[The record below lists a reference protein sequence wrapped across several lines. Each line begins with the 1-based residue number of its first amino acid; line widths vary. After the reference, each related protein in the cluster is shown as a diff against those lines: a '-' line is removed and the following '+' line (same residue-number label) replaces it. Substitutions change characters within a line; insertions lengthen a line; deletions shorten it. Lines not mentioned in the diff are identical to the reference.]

1 MTHDHETT
9 KPATSYPLYE
19 GRWEHDACGMGFL
32 ANVSG
37 EANHFIVQTALEAL
51 ARLTHRGAQDADAE
65 TNDGA
70 GILTQIPRALLLEE
84 LAPQHISVNDPDDLA
99 VGMIFLP
106 AHAGEASAL
115 CRQLIERTLTE
126 VGLTF
131 LGWRNPPIDYS
142 VLGTRA
148 RETAPEI
155 VQVLLARP
163 AHFSSDLYGKTLYY
177 ARRLIERRLTDAHLD
192 ECYLVSLSHTTLV
205 YKGLLAPKQLAQ
217 FYLDLADP
225 RYTSAMVVF
234 HQR

>member
-1 MTHDHETT
+1 MTHNHETT
-9 KPATSYPLYE
+9 QPETVYPLYE
-19 GRWEHDACGMGFL
+19 SRWEHDACGMGFL

-37 EANHFIVQTALEAL
+37 EATHSLVQTALEAL
-51 ARLTHRGAQDADAE
+51 ARLTHRGAGADAE
-65 TNDGA
+65 TNDGS

-84 LAPQHISVNDPDDLA
+84 LASMCVSPINPDDLA

-106 AHAGEASAL
+106 AHAGEVSTQ
-115 CRQLIERTLTE
+115 CRRLIEQTLTD

-148 RETAPEI
+148 REIAPEI

-177 ARRLIERRLTDAHLD
+177 ARRLIERRLADARLD
-192 ECYLVSLSHTTLV
+192 ECYIVSLSHTTLV
-205 YKGLLAPKQLAQ
+205 YKGLLAPKQLAR
-217 FYLDLADP
+217 FYLDLANP
-225 RYTSAMVVF
+225 RYTS
-234 HQR
+234 